1 MPIWRRRNEETMI
14 LQNVVFPKE
23 KICQERELYIHV
35 QAGMLSAAEED
46 RYVLAAGCQVDFLT
60 YFNSFSASKWGK
72 YTDVDEAAFVLSCQG
87 NCEISLWEAVYEEDR
102 IIRRCLQKRKQE
114 MTEDLAKTPDRC
126 RLTFSCK
133 DVKGIVYAAVTAETD
148 TVLSGGFF
156 ETESAVREN
165 TVELAVGICTYR
177 REEFVMKTL
186 DSLKESFLKNP
197 RSPLHGHVRV
207 YVSDNGQ
214 TLPVEELSD
223 ETIRVMKN
231 KNAGGA
237 GGFGR
242 CMLEAVK
249 DRDRLGLTHILL
261 MDDDIVLEPESL
273 FRTFVLLTI
282 LKPEYAGS
290 MIGGGLL
297 RLDLPFIQHAN
308 GETWNGG
315 TIGFTKR
322 GYDLRCPEDVLR
334 NEEERPVEYNGWW
347 YCCLPLK
354 ENYKGLPLPIFI
366 HRDDIEYGLRF
377 DGGILTLN
385 GVGVWHDAFEHRKAS
400 PMEYYDLRNALIT
413 CAIHNPELSCLH
425 MIKWMWRHLLG
436 QMLRFRTEDQLL
448 TLRGIKDFCQ
458 GVRFLK
464 ETDPCELHGDLMKM
478 GYTMQDVSSDLERLG
493 IDPAEAK
500 PCPEHVY
507 EEIDFS
513 KKHLLSVN
521 GWLLPGYREVKAMP
535 MGDHPDALYRYKRVL
550 LYDPDTR
557 KGFYVTRKRRDLFVT
572 FWRMMKTACLLARRY
587 KKAVRDF
594 QEHGAELTSE
604 QFWETYLRE

>member
-1 MPIWRRRNEETMI
+1 MI
-14 LQNVVFPKE
+14 LQNLVFPKKNLCHE
-23 KICQERELYIHV
+23 TELYIHT
-35 QAGMLSAAEED
+35 QEGELSAGEEQ
-46 RYVLAAGCQVDFLT
+46 YLLAPGCEVDFLT
-60 YFNSFSASKWGK
+60 YFNSFSADKWKK
-72 YTDVDEAAFVLSCQG
+72 YTDADEVVFGLFCQG
-87 NCEISLWEAVYEEDR
+87 NCEISLWEAVYEEGC
-102 IIRRCLQKRKQE
+102 IATRCLHTSKWEKR
-114 MTEDLAKTPDRC
+114 DRSAGEQGMC
-126 RLTFSCK
+126 RMAFSCT
-133 DVKGIVYAAVTAETD
+133 DVRGLVYATVKAETE

-156 ETESAVREN
+156 ETGSEIRQN
-165 TVELAVGICTYR
+165 PVELAVGICTYR

-186 DSLKESFLKNP
+186 DTLKRSFIENE
-197 RSPLHGHVRV
+197 RSPLRRHLRV
-207 YVSDNGQ
+207 YLSDNGQ
-214 TLPVEELSD
+214 TLPAGEMSD

-249 DRDRLGLTHILL
+249 DRDRLGLTHMLL

-273 FRTFVLLTI
+273 FRTYALLTV
-282 LKPEYAGS
+282 LKPEYRGF

-334 NEEERPVEYNGWW
+334 NEEEQPVEYNGWW

-354 ENYKGLPLPIFI
+354 DNFKGLPLPVFI

-377 DGGILTLN
+377 DGRILTLN
-385 GVGVWHDAFEHRKAS
+385 GIGVWHDAFEHRKAS

-413 CAIHNPELSCLH
+413 CAFHNPELSCLH
-425 MIKWMWRHLLG
+425 IIKWMWRHLLG

-448 TLRGIKDFCQ
+448 TLRGIEDFCK
-458 GVRFLK
+458 GVRFLR
-464 ETDPCELHGDLMKM
+464 ETDPCELHADLMKM
-478 GYTMQDVSSDLERLG
+478 GYMMQDVTDDLEQLG
-493 IDPAEAK
+493 VDPAGAK
-500 PCPEHVY
+500 PSPEHVY
-507 EEIDFS
+507 EQTGFS

-521 GWLLPGYREVKAMP
+521 GWLLPGRREVTALP
-535 MGDHPDALYRYKRVL
+535 MGDHPDALYRCKRVL

-557 KGFYVTRKRRDLFVT
+557 KGFYVTRKRKDLFVT
-572 FWRMMKTACLLARRY
+572 FGRMIQTACLLMRRY
-587 KKAVRDF
+587 KGAVTDF
-594 QEHGAELTSE
+594 QEHGAELTCES
-604 QFWETYLRE
+604 FWEEYLRE